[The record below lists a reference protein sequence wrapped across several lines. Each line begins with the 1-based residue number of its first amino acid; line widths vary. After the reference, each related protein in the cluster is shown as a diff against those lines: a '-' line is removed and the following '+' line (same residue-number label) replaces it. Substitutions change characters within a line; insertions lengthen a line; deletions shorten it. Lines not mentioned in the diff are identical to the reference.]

1 MLCGI
6 LSKRM
11 ADAFPSTKSWYLQ
24 SFVDFRSCV
33 LAWLQVL
40 LELPTLK
47 AVDINPLTPLLYVFT
62 LCFICSPMGQ
72 LPLAKEIAPMG
83 DFFCALGVTPRPPN
97 PRPPTPFWWVDI
109 VKSLKSS

>member
-11 ADAFPSTKSWYLQ
+11 AGAFPSTKSWFLQ
-24 SFVDFRSCV
+24 SFVDIRNCV
-33 LAWLQVL
+33 LAWLQNPL
-40 LELPTLK
+40 GLPTLK
-47 AVDINPLTPLLYVFT
+47 VVDINPLTPLLYVFT
-62 LCFICSPMGQ
+62 LYSCLCPVAW

-83 DFFCALGVTPRPPN
+83 DFFCALGDTPRPPN
-97 PRPPTPFWWVDI
+97 PRPPTPFWWGDF